1 MVLCLLMAGGGSRAT
16 AQTVE
21 PFHFERTGVFRAEQ
35 IRESSGVATSRAHAG
50 VLWTHNDSGNDPV
63 LYATNLAGEDLG
75 EHRLLGV
82 VATDWEDIAIGP
94 CIDGTGD
101 CVYIADTGDNLENRS
116 HAVIH
121 VIREPPPRMR
131 GSIPLTLHTLR
142 VRYPDRAHDVEALAV
157 TPQGEIFL
165 VTKGRTGPIQVFCI
179 GPEAVK
185 GETVTAVQ
193 VGTLPIV
200 PMRRVGQVVT
210 GAAVSPSGARFVLR
224 TYTQL
229 FFYQRETNG
238 GFPQHGYPCWIGLRE
253 PQGEGVDFLDEETLV
268 LTSESALGHPGTIS
282 TVRCPVPEAQ

>member
-1 MVLCLLMAGGGSRAT
+1 
-16 AQTVE
+16 
-21 PFHFERTGVFRAEQ
+21 
-35 IRESSGVATSRAHAG
+35 
-50 VLWTHNDSGNDPV
+50 
-63 LYATNLAGEDLG
+63 
-75 EHRLLGV
+75 
-82 VATDWEDIAIGP
+82 
-94 CIDGTGD
+94 
-101 CVYIADTGDNLENRS
+101 
-116 HAVIH
+116 
-121 VIREPPPRMR
+121 
-131 GSIPLTLHTLR
+131 
-142 VRYPDRAHDVEALAV
+142 
-157 TPQGEIFL
+157 
-165 VTKGRTGPIQVFCI
+165 
-179 GPEAVK
+179 VK